1 MLSSRSFAS
10 TIRTTALLALLTG
23 LLIFIGRAI
32 GGPGGMIIAFGFA
45 IAMNFGAYWFSDKI
59 ALKMSGAR
67 EVTADEAPELH
78 GIVADLA
85 RRAGLPMPRVYI
97 VNDPTPNAF
106 ATGRDPQHAA
116 VAATTGIMG
125 LLTRDE
131 LAGVMAHELAHI
143 KHRDT
148 LIQAIVA
155 TVAGAITMLANMAQW
170 ALIFGGFGGGDD
182 EEEGAGSLVGGLLM
196 IFLAPLAAAI
206 IQFAISRSREYAA
219 DAGGADIC
227 GNPRSL
233 ANALRKL
240 ERGAEAVPTTAQ
252 PAMAHQY
259 IINPFAGGGLMALFS
274 THPPMAERVARLEAM
289 ATTSRALAG
298 AD

>member
-1 MLSSRSFAS
+1 MLSRQSFGS
-10 TIRTTALLALLTG
+10 TVRTIAMLALLTG
-23 LLIFIGRAI
+23 LLVVIGRAV

-59 ALKMSGAR
+59 ALKMAGAK
-67 EVTADEAPELH
+67 EVTAAEAPELH
-78 GIVADLA
+78 GIVAELA
-85 RRAGLPMPRVYI
+85 ALPMPRVYI
-97 VNDPTPNAF
+97 VDDPTPNAF

-125 LLTRDE
+125 ILTRDE
-131 LAGVMAHELAHI
+131 LAGVMAHELAHV

-155 TVAGAITMLANMAQW
+155 TVAGSITMIATMAQW

-182 EEEGAGSLVGGLLM
+182 EEEGGGSLVGGLLM
-196 IFLAPLAAAI
+196 VFLAPIAAMI
-206 IQFAISRSREYAA
+206 ILFAISRSREYAA
-219 DAGGADIC
+219 DAGGAAINGD
-227 GNPRSL
+227 PL
-233 ANALRKL
+233 ALASALQKL
-240 ERGAEAVPTTAQ
+240 ERGAEGLPTTAQ

-259 IINPFAGGGLMALFS
+259 IINPFAGGGMMALFS
-274 THPPMAERVARLEAM
+274 THPPVAERVARLD
-289 ATTSRALAG
+289 ALATADSRVAVG

>member
-1 MLSSRSFAS
+1 
-10 TIRTTALLALLTG
+10 LLTG
-23 LLIFIGRAI
+23 LLVVIGRAV
-32 GGPGGMIIAFGFA
+32 GGPSGMLIAFGFA
-45 IAMNFGAYWFSDKI
+45 LAMNFGAYWFSDRI

-67 EVTADEAPELH
+67 EVSATEAPILH

-85 RRAGLPMPRVYI
+85 GRAGMPMPRVYI
-97 VNDPTPNAF
+97 VEDPTPNAF

-131 LAGVMAHELAHI
+131 LAGVMAHELAHV

-155 TVAGAITMLANMAQW
+155 TVAGAVTMIANMAQW
-170 ALIFGGFGGGDD
+170 AMIFGGFGGNDD
-182 EEEGAGSLVGGLLM
+182 EEEGGSLVGGLLM
-196 IFLAPLAAAI
+196 IVLAPIAAMI

-219 DAGGADIC
+219 DAGGAAIN
-227 GNPRSL
+227 GNPL
-233 ANALRKL
+233 ALATALQKL
-240 ERGAEAVPTTAQ
+240 EHGAAGLPTTAQ

-259 IINPFAGGGLMALFS
+259 IINPFSGGGMMKLFS
-274 THPPMAERVARLEAM
+274 THPPTAERVARLEAL
-289 ATTSRALAG
+289 AVGNRAVVG

>member
-1 MLSSRSFAS
+1 MISRYSFAS
-10 TIRTTALLALLTG
+10 TVRTTALLALLTG
-23 LLIFIGRAI
+23 LLVFIGRAL

-45 IAMNFGAYWFSDKI
+45 IVMNFGAYWFSDKI

-67 EVTADEAPELH
+67 EVSAADAPELH
-78 GIVADLA
+78 QIVADLA
-85 RRAGLPMPRVYI
+85 QRAGLPMPRVYI
-97 VNDPTPNAF
+97 VDDPTPNAF

-116 VAATTGIMG
+116 VAATTGILG
-125 LLTRDE
+125 ILTREE
-131 LAGVMAHELAHI
+131 LAGVMAHELAHV

-155 TVAGAITMLANMAQW
+155 TVAGAITMIANMAQW

-182 EEEGAGSLVGGLLM
+182 EEEGGSLVGGLLM
-196 IFLAPLAAAI
+196 VFLAPIAAAI

-227 GNPRSL
+227 GNPL
-233 ANALRKL
+233 ALASALQKL

-259 IINPFAGGGLMALFS
+259 IINPFSGGGLMTLFS
-274 THPPMAERVARLEAM
+274 THPPVAERVARLEAL
-289 ATTSRALAG
+289 ATENRALVG

>member
-1 MLSSRSFAS
+1 MFSRHSFGS
-10 TIRTTALLALLTG
+10 TIRTTAMLALLTV
-23 LLIFIGRAI
+23 LLVVLGRAI
-32 GGPGGMIIAFGFA
+32 GGPGGMIIAFFFA

-59 ALKMSGAR
+59 ALKMAGAK
-67 EVTADEAPELH
+67 EVTAADAPELH

-85 RRAGLPMPRVYI
+85 ARANLPMPRVYL
-97 VNDPTPNAF
+97 VDDPTPNAF

-116 VAATTGIMG
+116 VAATTGIMRI
-125 LLTRDE
+125 LDRDE
-131 LAGVMAHELAHI
+131 LAGVMAHELAHV

-148 LIQAIVA
+148 LIQAVVA
-155 TVAGAITMLANMAQW
+155 TVAGSITMIANMAQW

-182 EEEGAGSLVGGLLM
+182 EEEGAGGLVGGLLM
-196 IFLAPLAAAI
+196 IVLAPIAAMI

-219 DAGGADIC
+219 DAGGAAINGD
-227 GNPRSL
+227 PLAL

-240 ERGAEAVPTTAQ
+240 ERGAAALPTTAQ

-259 IINPFAGGGLMALFS
+259 IINPFAGGGMLALFS
-274 THPPMAERVARLEAM
+274 THPPVAERVARLEA
-289 ATTSRALAG
+289 LARPNRVAVG

>member
-1 MLSSRSFAS
+1 MLSRQSFGS

-23 LLIFIGRAI
+23 LLVVIGRAV
-32 GGPGGMIIAFGFA
+32 GGPGGMVIAFGFA
-45 IAMNFGAYWFSDKI
+45 LAMNFGAYWFSDKI

-67 EVTADEAPELH
+67 EVSADEAPILH
-78 GIVADLA
+78 GIVADLS

-97 VNDPTPNAF
+97 VDDPTPNAF
-106 ATGRDPQHAA
+106 ATGRDPHHAA

-125 LLTRDE
+125 ILTRDE
-131 LAGVMAHELAHI
+131 LAGVMAHELAHV

-155 TVAGAITMLANMAQW
+155 TVAGAVTMIANMAQW
-170 ALIFGGFGGGDD
+170 AMIFGGFGGGDD
-182 EEEGAGSLVGGLLM
+182 EEEGGGSLVGGLLM
-196 IFLAPLAAAI
+196 IFLAPIAAMI

-219 DAGGADIC
+219 DAGGAAINGD
-227 GNPRSL
+227 PL
-233 ANALRKL
+233 ALASALQKL
-240 ERGAEAVPTTAQ
+240 EHGAAGLPTTAQ

-259 IINPFAGGGLMALFS
+259 IINPFAGGGMMKLFS
-274 THPPMAERVARLEAM
+274 THPPTAERVARLE
-289 ATTSRALAG
+289 SLAVTDRTLVG

>member
-1 MLSSRSFAS
+1 MLSRYSFAS
-10 TIRTTALLALLTG
+10 TVRTTALLALLTG
-23 LLIFIGRAI
+23 LLVFIGRAL
-32 GGPGGMIIAFGFA
+32 GGPGGMLIAFGFA

-67 EVTADEAPELH
+67 EVSAADAPELH
-78 GIVADLA
+78 RIVADLA
-85 RRAGLPMPRVYI
+85 QRASLPMPRVYI
-97 VNDPTPNAF
+97 VDDPTPNAF

-116 VAATTGIMG
+116 VAATTGILG
-125 LLTRDE
+125 ILSREE
-131 LAGVMAHELAHI
+131 LAGVMAHELAHV

-155 TVAGAITMLANMAQW
+155 TVVGSITMIASMAQW

-182 EEEGAGSLVGGLLM
+182 EEDGGGSLVGGLLM
-196 IFLAPLAAAI
+196 VFLAPLAAAI

-227 GNPRSL
+227 GNPL
-233 ANALRKL
+233 ALASALQKL

-259 IINPFAGGGLMALFS
+259 IINPFSGGGLMTLFS
-274 THPPMAERVARLEAM
+274 THPPVAERVARLEAL
-289 ATTSRALAG
+289 ATTNRVMVG